1 MYIYQIMLRNNMK
14 LKKHLN
20 RKDKST
26 GKEFYRYDLTIDPNL
41 VSELKWKV
49 NQELKAK
56 VSGKRLVI
64 EKE

>member
-1 MYIYQIMLRNNMK
+1 MLRNNMK

>member
-1 MYIYQIMLRNNMK
+1 MPRSNMK

-20 RKDKST
+20 RKDKNT

>member
-1 MYIYQIMLRNNMK
+1 MK

-20 RKDKST
+20 RKDKNT

-41 VSELKWKV
+41 VSELKWKA
-49 NQELKAK
+49 NQELSAR
-56 VSGKRLVI
+56 VSGKKLVI